1 MNRSGPESGRAP
13 TPSSRVLRTLGAV
26 LGGYLIFALSA
37 VVLYKVTGREPHAPQ
52 PLWFMVASVAYG
64 MGFAGLGG
72 FVAARLAPTRSL
84 LHAGSVGVVLALGAA
99 VSLVA
104 SPGGSATWSQWAALA
119 LMAPSAYLGGYLA
132 TRPAR
137 PEACS

>member
-1 MNRSGPESGRAP
+1 MPTDTRPASAAAP
-13 TPSSRVLRTLGAV
+13 PSTRMLRTLGAV

-37 VVLYKVTGREPHAPQ
+37 VALFQLTGRDPHAPQ

-72 FVAARLAPTRSL
+72 FAAARLAPTRSL
-84 LHAGSVGVVLALGAA
+84 LHAGGVAVVLALGAS

-104 SPGGSATWSQWAALA
+104 SPGGGATWSQWAALV
-119 LMAPSAYLGGYLA
+119 LMAPSAYLGGHLA
-132 TRPAR
+132 TRVQRAG
-137 PEACS
+137 